1 MYAAI
6 KVKSVDV
13 ISAYSTDGRIID
25 YNLVVL
31 NDPQGALPL
40 YDPVLLLSP
49 GAARRSELAGAL
61 TPILGKI
68 TDDTMRQANKM
79 VDLQGR
85 SIPEAAAFVQ
95 KAQIQSEIRV
105 R

>member
-40 YDPVLLLSP
+40 YDAVLLLSP
-49 GAARRSELAGAL
+49 GAARGPNWLL
-61 TPILGKI
+61 L
-68 TDDTMRQANKM
+68 
-79 VDLQGR
+79 
-85 SIPEAAAFVQ
+85 
-95 KAQIQSEIRV
+95 
-105 R
+105 